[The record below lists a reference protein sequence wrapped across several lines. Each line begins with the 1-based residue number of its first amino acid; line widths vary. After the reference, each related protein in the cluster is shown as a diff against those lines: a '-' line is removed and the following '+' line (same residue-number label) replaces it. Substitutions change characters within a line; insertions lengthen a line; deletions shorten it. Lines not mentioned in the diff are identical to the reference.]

1 MSAHQPRKHKTEF
14 KEALCQKIT
23 FSSYTVAEAS
33 REHNIHANTIHGWL
47 KAFRASQQ
55 SRSVPSEYTRYR
67 SQHETFGR
75 YESEQKKMKKELS
88 SIKNEASTQEQAI
101 AELQRMVAEL
111 RQELK
116 DVKKHSQRAERSM
129 AEQTKEMKEAAKQ
142 IEHGNAMIKA
152 HQIFLEMQSQESEK
166 KKSSSGKAGSLRL
179 VPSVRIKNGD

>member
-1 MSAHQPRKHKTEF
+1 MSAHQPRKHRAEF

-67 SQHETFGR
+67 SQHETFSR
-75 YESEQKKMKKELS
+75 YESEQKRMKKELS
-88 SIKNEASTQEQAI
+88 SIKNETSTQEEAI
-101 AELQRMVAEL
+101 TELQRMVAEL

-116 DVKKHSQRAERSM
+116 EVKNQSERAERSM
-129 AEQTKEMKEAAKQ
+129 VKQTKEMKEAAKKV
-142 IEHGNAMIKA
+142 EYGNAMIKA
-152 HQIFLEMQSQESEK
+152 HHIFLEMKSEEK
-166 KKSSSGKAGSLRL
+166 KSNGNAGSLQL
-179 VPSVRIKNGD
+179 VPSARIKNGD